1 MTRMLNHMPA
11 SFLVLNNDKRKIYWL
26 YQGSCPS
33 LLIFYMKLTP
43 IYPRCKMF
51 ISIKQTI
58 FTWWISTGESY
69 IGAIIKALFHLI
81 IIDIP
86 TLFEIILDCKF
97 FFYYYVMSVFVVV
110 VHLEV
115 QMFPSN
121 YFCSKWPILLK
132 F

>member
-69 IGAIIKALFHLI
+69 IGAIIKALLHLI

-86 TLFEIILDCKF
+86 TLFEIILDCKLF
-97 FFYYYVMSVFVVV
+97 FLLCYVC
-110 VHLEV
+110 LRCCC
-115 QMFPSN
+115 PSGGTN
-121 YFCSKWPILLK
+121 VSKQLFL